1 MLRRLA
7 AFALAIGA
15 TGAMLAP
22 ATPAAE
28 QGAQAPDAST
38 AGTAVVPPRARTPAD
53 DLVTSTDVDAVPVG
67 APEPADGGRPDRV
80 IARAAAS
87 HSVTI
92 SDFKFAP
99 ASITVNVG
107 DTVTWTNKGPTAHT
121 ATGKD
126 KSFDTGLLQKGETG
140 SFTFKKAGTYAYICT
155 PHPYMKA
162 TVKVV
167 AGGASGSA
175 DDDAVSGGSPS
186 TGDPSSNSAAE
197 SGGGGAGGG
206 GGASGGSGGSGDSSS
221 DDERLADTGTDT
233 LLVAA
238 AGLGLLLCG
247 LGLRLLP
254 RRA

>member
-1 MLRRLA
+1 
-7 AFALAIGA
+7 
-15 TGAMLAP
+15 
-22 ATPAAE
+22 
-28 QGAQAPDAST
+28 
-38 AGTAVVPPRARTPAD
+38 VD
-53 DLVTSTDVDAVPVG
+53 DPVISIDEDAVPAG
-67 APEPADGGRPDRV
+67 ASEPTGGRRRDRV
-80 IARAAAS
+80 VARAAGS
-87 HSVTI
+87 TSVTI

-155 PHPYMKA
+155 PHPYMKG

-175 DDDAVSGGSPS
+175 DDDAVSGGSS
-186 TGDPSSNSAAE
+186 SAGDPSSSSAAE